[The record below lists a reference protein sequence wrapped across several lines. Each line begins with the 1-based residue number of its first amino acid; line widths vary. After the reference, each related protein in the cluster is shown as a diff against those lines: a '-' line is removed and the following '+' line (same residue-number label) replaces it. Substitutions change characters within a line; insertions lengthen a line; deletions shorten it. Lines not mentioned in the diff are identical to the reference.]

1 MVQRVAVSHGVSAA
15 FLVNL
20 ASGGLAYWP
29 GDWCGVDV
37 KHFLNFFLLRCVA
50 LIVLILM
57 QIRKC
62 VNTYIK
68 KNPPVRGV
76 AKQKCW

>member
-37 KHFLNFFLLRCVA
+37 KHFLSFFLFAVC
-50 LIVLILM
+50 
-57 QIRKC
+57 C
-62 VNTYIK
+62 FDSSNTNANK
-68 KNPPVRGV
+68 KMRQYLDKENPPLGGS
-76 AKQKCW
+76 